1 MSGPGGGPVLLDVEG
16 GVARLTLNRP
26 DAANAI
32 DLDLA
37 RALGAAAGRVRADPS
52 VRVVLLRGAGT
63 RFCAGGDVRGFAGV
77 GDRLGDHLGE
87 LLGALHPAVA
97 DLAALEVPLVAAVQ
111 GSAAGAGISLL
122 AVADLV
128 VAAEHTRFVLAYT
141 SLGLVPDGGS
151 TWSLPRVVGVRR
163 ALELALTNRTLD
175 AAEAMAWGLVT
186 RVVPDEELDA
196 EADRLVGDL
205 AAGPPAALAAAKRL
219 LQRGADASLDEQLR
233 REAASMVA
241 AGSSDDGR
249 EGVAAFVEKRPPR
262 FSPPT

>member
-1 MSGPGGGPVLLDVEG
+1 MTEPSAAPVLLDVRA

-26 DAANAI
+26 DVANAI

-37 RALGAAAGRVRADPS
+37 RALAAATRRVRADPA
-52 VRVVLLRGAGT
+52 VRVVLLTGAGS

-87 LLGALHPAVA
+87 LLGALHPAIA
-97 DLAALEVPLVAAVQ
+97 DLGALEVPVVAAVQ

-122 AVADLV
+122 AAADLV
-128 VAAEHTRFVLAYT
+128 VAAERTRFVLAYT

-151 TWSLPRVVGVRR
+151 TWSLPRAVGLRR
-163 ALELALTNRTLD
+163 ALELALTNRPLD
-175 AAEAMAWGLVT
+175 ASEALAWGLVT
-186 RVVPDEELDA
+186 RVVPDDELSDEA
-196 EADRLVGDL
+196 ERLVTEL

-219 LQRGADASLDEQLR
+219 LKSGLGSSLDEQLT
-233 REAASMVA
+233 REAAAMVV
-241 AGSSDDGR
+241 AGNSVDGQ
-249 EGVAAFVEKRPPR
+249 EGVAAFVEKRRAR